1 VSVDRFAATRLA
13 ERYTLI
19 ERIAAGGMGEVHLA
33 VDERLQRQVAVKVLG
48 RAFSDSPDFV
58 ERFRREAMTAA
69 GLVHPNIAQ
78 VYDYGIDRDAHFIV
92 MEYVPGTD
100 LGRLLRDHGRV
111 APAAAVDIAEQV
123 CAALTAAHHAGV
135 VHRDIKPSNVIVS
148 AEGRVKVTD
157 FGIARSRGEATL
169 TEAGTV
175 MGTAAYIPPEQ
186 AQGRSATPAS
196 DLYSLGILLY
206 QMLTGELPFSGDTP
220 IAIALR
226 HLDEPVPPPSAK
238 VRGLPAALDEVV
250 FRATAK
256 APEDRYPDAEAM
268 ARALGRREAA
278 AVDATRALAFGAQAT
293 TVRDLRGQQRTT
305 AMPSVPE
312 APAAETASARTG
324 FAGSASVGSTRPVRR
339 QPARRRVD
347 PLPWVLAACAVVL
360 VLAMVAMLTSGDETP
375 TAGSTRPSATK
386 TSQSTPTT
394 SDATTTARP
403 DGRTVPSGIVGMQRD
418 AAVDELVGLG
428 VNVRWVLVRS
438 SQPAGAVLGTVP
450 AEGEPMK
457 RGQTVAL
464 VVSRAKAP
472 DDVNST
478 WVVPGDLVGISY
490 KDATDRLGHED
501 VRVTRVTVPAE
512 GEGGQVVATW
522 PAPGQRTTEG
532 VVVLVVS
539 GDTGAKSDGK
549 SDTSGNSGDGN
560 DSD

>member
-1 VSVDRFAATRLA
+1 VSVDPFAATRLA

-58 ERFRREAMTAA
+58 ERFRREALTAA

-78 VYDYGIDRDAHFIV
+78 VYDYGVDGGAHFIV
-92 MEYVPGTD
+92 MEYVAGTD
-100 LGRLLRDHGRV
+100 LARLLRDHGRI

-123 CAALTAAHHAGV
+123 CAALAAAHHAGV

-148 AEGRVKVTD
+148 PDGRVKVTD
-157 FGIARSRGEATL
+157 FGIARSHGEATL
-169 TEAGTV
+169 TQAGTV

-238 VRGLPAALDEVV
+238 VRGLPASLDEVV

-256 APEDRYPDAEAM
+256 APEDRYPSAEAM

-278 AVDATRALAFGAQAT
+278 AVDATRALGMGVAAT
-293 TVRDLRGQQRTT
+293 TVLDVRGQQQTT
-305 AMPSVPE
+305 AMPAASAEPSAGDSV
-312 APAAETASARTG
+312 AETAP
-324 FAGSASVGSTRPVRR
+324 PVRR
-339 QPARRRVD
+339 QPARRRVN
-347 PLPWVLAACAVVL
+347 PLPWVLAASAVVL
-360 VLAMVAMLTSGDETP
+360 VLALVAMLTSGDKTP
-375 TAGSTRPSATK
+375 TASTNRPSATK
-386 TSQSTPTT
+386 TSGSTPTT
-394 SDATTTARP
+394 SEATTTARP
-403 DGRTVPSGIVGMQRD
+403 DGRTVPTGVVGMQRD
-418 AAVDELVGLG
+418 AAVNELIGLG
-428 VNVRWVLVRS
+428 VNVRWVLVRA
-438 SQPAGAVLGTVP
+438 SQPEGTVLGTVP
-450 AEGEPMK
+450 GEGEAMK

-464 VVSRAKAP
+464 VVSRGKAP
-472 DDVNST
+472 DSVNSS
-478 WVVPGDLVGISY
+478 WVVPDDLVGMSL
-490 KDATDRLGHED
+490 KDATDRLDHED
-501 VRVTRVTVPAE
+501 VRVTKVTIPTA

-522 PAPGQRTTEG
+522 PSAGEATTEG

-539 GDTGAKSDGK
+539 ADSGAKSDSKG
-549 SDTSGNSGDGN
+549 SDGNSGPGNGDGTS
-560 DSD
+560 SD